1 MRVMLNR
8 IKSFLAGRDGA
19 PVAPAGYRKVF
30 FPGGSVDLP
39 ANWPIADQGNQG
51 RWIVKSPDRKLQI
64 TLSVMQFAPGTLE
77 EDCER
82 FAMIVVERTQTEL
95 ALAADA
101 VVTRPDI
108 LTQDNGS
115 LAAQYEGRQGRQRQ
129 FAGKLIMR
137 RGVVIAAYVEAWAE
151 DQPWL
156 NDVSH
161 AVLASLSPSGA

>member
-1 MRVMLNR
+1 MFGK
-8 IKSFLAGRDGA
+8 IKNWLASKDGA
-19 PVAPAGYRKVF
+19 PVAPNGYRQIL
-30 FPGGSVDLP
+30 FPGGVVDVP
-39 ANWPIADQGNQG
+39 ANWLLTDQGQQG
-51 RWIVKSPDRKLQI
+51 RWIVKSPDRKIQI

-95 ALAADA
+95 SLAADA

-108 LTQDNGS
+108 LTQDNGA
-115 LAAQYEGRQGRQRQ
+115 LIAQYEGRQGRQRQ

-137 RGVVIAAYVEAWAE
+137 QGVVIGAYVEAWAE

-156 NDVSH
+156 NDVSEI
-161 AVLASLSPSGA
+161 VLASLSSSAG